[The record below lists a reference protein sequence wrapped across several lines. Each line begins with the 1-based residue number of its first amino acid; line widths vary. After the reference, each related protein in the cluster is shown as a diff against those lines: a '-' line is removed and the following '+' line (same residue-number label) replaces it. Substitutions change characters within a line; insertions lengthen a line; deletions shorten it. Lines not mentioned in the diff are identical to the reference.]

1 MNTVEAESAFIN
13 SSQLPMLK
21 KRKYRNL
28 MVLYPSA
35 LLLVQF
41 KIFFSLFNDS
51 FKAAYYNLAV
61 GSLQLLFPKP
71 MAPQQQMYC
80 AFSHFSITMQK
91 RLSNALDSLLN
102 DD

>member
-41 KIFFSLFNDS
+41 KIFFLSLMILSEILARQSGVLQFSCRLFAAAISEAYDATAADVLCLFTFFNH
-51 FKAAYYNLAV
+51 YRV
-61 GSLQLLFPKP
+61 GGG
-71 MAPQQQMYC
+71 
-80 AFSHFSITMQK
+80 
-91 RLSNALDSLLN
+91 D
-102 DD
+102 